1 MKLIN
6 EVVHN
11 TFYVQ
16 KTTHQNEGR
25 QMSHFMV
32 DLLYKCCEYGIF
44 QTLHLSCLQVILHV

>member
-32 DLLYKCCEYGIF
+32 NLLYKCCEYGIF